1 MPLVIISGFP
11 CCGKTTFTHRLVES
25 LNAEGISKIKVI
37 NEESERIPKFDGY
50 HDTPQEKKTRGAL
63 KSAVDHALD
72 AECVVILD
80 SMNYIKV
87 KQDYAIRK
95 LYYSDLVY
103 VAPSFSC
110 TRVFVTNCFAWQRH
124 CGRLIVVYAW
134 RAMTP

>member
-25 LNAEGISKIKVI
+25 LKNEGISKVKVI
-37 NEESERIPKFDGY
+37 NEESERILKFDGY
-50 HDTPQEKKTRGAL
+50 QDTPQEKKTRGAL

-87 KQDYAIRK
+87 RHDCEIRHATI
-95 LYYSDLVY
+95 SDL
-103 VAPSFSC
+103 F
-110 TRVFVTNCFAWQRH
+110 
-124 CGRLIVVYAW
+124 L
-134 RAMTP
+134 